1 MFGVV
6 YRARLAKGLIN
17 EEFESIQEHAARIG
31 VIKTREVGQS
41 EVNRNRNRFVD
52 IIPYDDNYVM
62 LQKEQGLPLS
72 NYVNASYIDFLSG
85 VGKVIATQ
93 GPKQNT
99 VLDFWRM
106 VVEHRARHVVML
118 TNTQEQ
124 GRVKCCQYWPP
135 HGHRLHFDDLEL
147 FTAEEEEI
155 HPGLIIRTVEVTMEE
170 GEETEVYTV
179 KQLHLTSWPDHGV
192 PNHGTNLLAFL
203 KVAIQYK
210 DDHYSVV
217 HCSAGVGRTGT
228 YLALQHLT
236 EQVKAGAESIDILG
250 TVLLLRELRPKMVQ
264 TQEQY
269 SFIYQVM
276 DEFIKRR
283 QLGEDVLD
291 MVTVKDEVLEEG
303 VDNFGFEHVQL
314 NEE

>member
-1 MFGVV
+1 
-6 YRARLAKGLIN
+6 
-17 EEFESIQEHAARIG
+17 
-31 VIKTREVGQS
+31 
-41 EVNRNRNRFVD
+41 
-52 IIPYDDNYVM
+52 
-62 LQKEQGLPLS
+62 
-72 NYVNASYIDFLSG
+72 
-85 VGKVIATQ
+85 
-93 GPKQNT
+93 
-99 VLDFWRM
+99 
-106 VVEHRARHVVML
+106 
-118 TNTQEQ
+118 
-124 GRVKCCQYWPP
+124 
-135 HGHRLHFDDLEL
+135 
-147 FTAEEEEI
+147 
-155 HPGLIIRTVEVTMEE
+155 
-170 GEETEVYTV
+170 
-179 KQLHLTSWPDHGV
+179 
-192 PNHGTNLLAFL
+192 
-203 KVAIQYK
+203 
-210 DDHYSVV
+210 VV

-303 VDNFGFEHVQL
+303 VDNFGFEHVHL